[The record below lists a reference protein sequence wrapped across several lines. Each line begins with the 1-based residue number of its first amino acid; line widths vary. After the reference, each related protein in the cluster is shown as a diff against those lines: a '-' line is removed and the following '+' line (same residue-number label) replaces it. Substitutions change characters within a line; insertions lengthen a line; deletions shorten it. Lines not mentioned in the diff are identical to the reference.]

1 MLLGARVGK
10 QCPQL
15 IVFIGSILPRAMRV
29 TPTMNA
35 EDHPASA
42 LPPHCHP
49 ERSRGIC
56 GCFSDLFMGS
66 EKGPQAH
73 FSPRGPRRQVFVA
86 GVEVRGGESKACP
99 ERSRMGT
106 CFCFPFLLLGR
117 ERDPLVRTGDGS
129 TIASRTPRPE
139 VPVPEQLQA
148 AEIAVNRR
156 QAPPILQI
164 LVCAKL
170 ELACFYLF
178 VRQRLEI
185 GFGLRASS
193 FLPQGRALTTVIF
206 SATHNVCAQS
216 SSPRCALV

>member
-1 MLLGARVGK
+1 MPSIDRVHREHLAPRTASYAYHERRRSPSKCITTTLSSRAQPRDLRLLFGFVHGERKGAR
-10 QCPQL
+10 
-15 IVFIGSILPRAMRV
+15 
-29 TPTMNA
+29 
-35 EDHPASA
+35 
-42 LPPHCHP
+42 
-49 ERSRGIC
+49 
-56 GCFSDLFMGS
+56 
-66 EKGPQAH
+66 AH